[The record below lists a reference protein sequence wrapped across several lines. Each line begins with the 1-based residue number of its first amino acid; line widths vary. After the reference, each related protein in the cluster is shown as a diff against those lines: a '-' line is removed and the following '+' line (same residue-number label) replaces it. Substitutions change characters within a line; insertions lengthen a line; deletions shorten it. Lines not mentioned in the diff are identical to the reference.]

1 MVIQCVKVQAPKD
14 AEFKK
19 ESRIGKAPIKVPAGV
34 TIKLESDLLEVK
46 VGCPPQHRLRSTAL
60 HDTLYGGN
68 IASLC
73 VIWTCKCRSEPL
85 LPLINAEGLSPFAG
99 SKGPTLLS
107 HPIYG

>member
-1 MVIQCVKVQAPKD
+1 MKVQAPKD

-46 VGCPPQHRLRSTAL
+46 VICPPQHCLSSTAL

-68 IASLC
+68 IALLW
-73 VIWTCKCRSEPL
+73 VI
-85 LPLINAEGLSPFAG
+85 
-99 SKGPTLLS
+99 
-107 HPIYG
+107 